1 MSIETDLRKD
11 GIEVLQKLDTLHI
24 NSIAKNVSES
34 LVNGLPELNLNYN
47 ELFMKLSRL
56 DMYLAKIPN
65 GMAEANYCYVNSSIY
80 FNHMAD
86 FTKVSTFAVHECIH
100 YLQEVRDNKNNL
112 TKLGLYDFSTGM
124 ALNESA
130 VQLMTSKA
138 INEPEDEVKYY
149 DITLKT
155 TSPNYYP
162 LLCNLVKQMTYV
174 TGDYSLYTSTF
185 YGTNSFKEKFCS
197 LCGEK
202 NYYRILKNLDK
213 LLYVEEEIIE
223 LTNKLQSME
232 LKSNSNQK
240 IMTNIEKNKKYIRNL
255 YFSIQNL
262 ILVSYFDNLYKQL
275 YTLEDIESY
284 RSRLYHYKD
293 YIGTTN
299 DYFFFND
306 YYLSKMEK
314 LEAKKDA
321 LQGSAST
328 TALIYIKESKISTFW
343 RAIKNLFTKSTSAME
358 YNKKKSN

>member
-24 NSIAKNVSES
+24 NSIAKNVAES

-56 DMYLAKIPN
+56 DMYLAKIPT

-86 FTKVSTFAVHECIH
+86 FSKVNTFAVHECIH
-100 YLQEVRDNKNNL
+100 YLQELRNNKNVV
-112 TKLGLYDFSTGM
+112 TGLGLYNFATGL
-124 ALNESA
+124 ALNEAA

-138 INEPEDEVKYY
+138 VGEPEDEVKYY

-174 TGDYSLYTSTF
+174 TGDYALYTSAF
-185 YGTNSFKEKFCS
+185 YGTNSFKEKFCN

-202 NYYRILKNLDK
+202 NYHRILKLLDR
-213 LLYVEEEIIE
+213 LLNAEEEIIT
-223 LTNKLQSME
+223 LTNTLQNME
-232 LKSNSNQK
+232 LKNSSNKK
-240 IMTNIEKNKKYIRNL
+240 IMASIEKQKKYIRNT
-255 YFSIQNL
+255 YFEIQNL
-262 ILVSYFDNLYKQL
+262 ILVSYFDTLYKQL

-299 DYFFFND
+299 EYFFFND

-314 LEAKKDA
+314 LEAKKEA
-321 LQGSAST
+321 LQGSASLT
-328 TALIYIKESKISTFW
+328 SLVAVKESKLSTFF
-343 RAIKNLFTKSTSAME
+343 RTIKNLFRKSKNNME
-358 YNKKKSN
+358 YGTKKE